1 MNAFLYT
8 IGLQWKLDIRSK
20 ALLITCYLVPLLFF
34 AVMGGIFSSVM
45 PDARYTLIQNM
56 TVFGV
61 SMAALIGVPQSI
73 VEIYGSEIKKSYV
86 ANKMPLSV
94 GVTTIFLSSFVHL
107 LLMSTVIFVA
117 APLAF
122 NAELP
127 ANVPLYF
134 ASLALFIA
142 VSLSIG
148 CALGLLVKE
157 TAKLTMVAQV
167 IFLPS
172 IIMSGIM
179 FPLEL
184 LPRVIVPFSRLIPAT
199 WGNMMMTAEG
209 FVPLHLLPL
218 LGMFAAMAVLC
229 ALRLRKIRSAG

>member
-1 MNAFLYT
+1 LSAFLYT
-8 IGLQWKLDIRSK
+8 IALQWKLDIRSK

-73 VEIYGSEIKKSYV
+73 IEIYGSEIKKSYA
-86 ANKMPLSV
+86 ANNMPLSA
-94 GVTTIFLSSFVHL
+94 GVTAIFLSSFVHL
-107 LLMSTVIFVA
+107 LMMSAVIFAA

-134 ASLALFIA
+134 AALALFVA
-142 VSLSIG
+142 TSLCIG

-157 TAKLTMVAQV
+157 ASKLTMITQL

-172 IIMSGIM
+172 IILSGIM

-184 LPRVIVPFSRLIPAT
+184 LPRAMIPFTRLIPAT
-199 WGNMMMTAEG
+199 WGNMLLTAQP
-209 FVPLHLLPL
+209 FVPLHALPL
-218 LGMFAAMAVLC
+218 LAIFAGAAVLC
-229 ALRLRKIRSAG
+229 AARLKKIRAAA